1 MGVNAGPVTGQ
12 SRRRKDAAAE
22 KSADNSK
29 DSIRAH
35 NERKILRAAELE
47 FVRHGY
53 KGTSMQAI
61 ADRAELPKANIHYY
75 FKSKAMLY
83 SRMLENIT
91 ELWNS
96 TLSEMSEHDDP
107 AKVLTRYIRTKVELS
122 MSHPDASKIYA
133 TEIIQGAPHLH
144 DHLRKRTRQWMR
156 EKVKIIDSWISQGKM
171 KPVDSTHLIFLIWS
185 STQHYAD
192 FNTQILTITN
202 QLEFEQ
208 EDIDQITRFLCEVI
222 LGGCGL
228 EPDFSVLTT

>member
-1 MGVNAGPVTGQ
+1 MKESETQ
-12 SRRRKDAAAE
+12 
-22 KSADNSK
+22 K
-29 DSIRAH
+29 DSIRSQ

-75 FKSKAMLY
+75 FKSKAKLY
-83 SRMLENIT
+83 SCMLENIT

-96 TLSEMSEHDDP
+96 TLSEMSEADDP
-107 AKVLTRYIRTKVELS
+107 SQVLTRYIRTKVEMS
-122 MSHPDASKIYA
+122 MNYPEASKIYA
-133 TEIIQGAPHLH
+133 MEIIQGAPHLH
-144 DHLRKRTRQWMR
+144 DHLRKRIRQWLR
-156 EKVKIIDSWISQGKM
+156 EKVRIIESWIAQDKM
-171 KPVDSTHLIFLIWS
+171 KAVDPTHLIFLIWS

-192 FNTQILTITN
+192 FNTQVLTITN
-202 QLEFEQ
+202 QLEYEQ

-228 EPDFSVLTT
+228 QPDLTVLQSD